1 MIHPDVL
8 EYNKSLSREDQEIA
22 KILVKEIDAHLP
34 EAENKI
40 WHKHP
45 VWFLDGNP
53 VVGYSR
59 LKESLRLMFWSGA
72 DFNEEKLQPGTGKF
86 KDASIRIKNVSEI
99 NVKDLRRWLKKAQ
112 EIQWDYKNI
121 YKRKGKLIKLTK

>member
-22 KILVKEIDAHLP
+22 KLLVKEIGANLP

-59 LKESLRLMFWSGA
+59 LKDSMRLMFWSGA
-72 DFNEEKLQPGTGKF
+72 DFNEKKLQPGTGKF
-86 KDASIRIKNVSEI
+86 KDASIHIKNVSEI
-99 NVKDLRRWLKKAQ
+99 NVKDLRRWLKKAE

-121 YKRKGKLIKLTK
+121 YKRKGRLIKLTK